1 MSRAVPS
8 LVPPTVAAHLSREE
22 EEWLAGV
29 AERFGGRYPNLRE
42 MWMLMDEVWQEKGC
56 DPAEMNERIG
66 AFYGHPVWL
75 LTGLFIEQDTE
86 SRKNS
91 ARFAEWVARQKPM
104 RVADY
109 GGGYGTLARMIGAA
123 CPHAQVEV
131 IEPHPHAAAIARVE
145 ETANIH
151 YVGEL
156 SGEYDVLIATDVFEH
171 VPDPIALMQE
181 TAEFLSSDGLYLTAN
196 CYRPVIRCH
205 LPQSLHFFYSWS
217 RVVRALGLRQVETVA
232 YGQVFARA
240 GKANEAKARRI
251 EQISRRWSP
260 AFDRLPMRGRARVGK
275 FIFSLI
281 P

>member
-1 MSRAVPS
+1 MSGAVPS
-8 LVPPTVAAHLSREE
+8 LVPSTVAAYLSPEE

-29 AERFGGRYPNLRE
+29 AERFGGRYPDLRE
-42 MWMLMDEVWQEKGC
+42 MWMLMDEVWEEKGC
-56 DPAEMNERIG
+56 DPAVMDERIG

-75 LTGLFIEQDTE
+75 LTGLFIEQDTD
-86 SRKNS
+86 SMKNR
-91 ARFAEWVARQKPM
+91 ARFTDWVARQKPM

-109 GGGYGTLARMIGAA
+109 GGGYGTLARMIGTA
-123 CPHAQVEV
+123 CPRAQVEV
-131 IEPHPHAAAIARVE
+131 IEPHPHPAAIARAE
-145 ETANIH
+145 ETPNVRYA
-151 YVGEL
+151 GEL
-156 SGEYDVLIATDVFEH
+156 TGDYDILIATDVFEH

-181 TAEFLSSDGLYLTAN
+181 TAGFLSREGRYLTAN

-240 GKANEAKARRI
+240 GAADEAKARRI
-251 EQISRRWSP
+251 ERLSRRWSP
-260 AFDRLPMRGRARVGK
+260 WCDRLPVRGRARLGRL
-275 FIFSLI
+275 SYRLI